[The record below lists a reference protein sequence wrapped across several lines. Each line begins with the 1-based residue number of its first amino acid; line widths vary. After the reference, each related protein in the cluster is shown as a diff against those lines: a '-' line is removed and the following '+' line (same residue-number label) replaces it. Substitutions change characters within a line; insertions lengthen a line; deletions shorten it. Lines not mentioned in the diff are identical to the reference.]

1 MHAGPGRGTDAVS
14 APRRWPVI
22 SALGVTQI
30 FAWGCSYYLLTVLGP
45 SIAAETGWPL
55 PWIFGSLTAGML
67 AAGAVAPLAGRL
79 IGRHGGRPV
88 LAVSSGLFAAGLT
101 LLAAAPNLPVFGLAW
116 LVIGLG
122 MGSGLYDAAFATLGR
137 LYGADARP
145 SITALTL
152 WGGFA
157 STVCWPLSAFLL
169 AHLGWRGTCLT
180 YAALQVALSVPLI
193 LALVPRAT
201 PRPPPA
207 PGTRAEVALAAG
219 ERSTFLVLAAVAT
232 CTSVV
237 ASVMSVHLLT
247 LLQDRGL
254 TLAAAVSLGTL
265 IGPSQVG
272 ARLLEVANRSRHHP
286 IWTLTAAVG
295 LMALGLVLLWGGL
308 LAPGLVLMVYGA
320 GNGLYSIARGTLPLV
335 LFGPERYA
343 ALLGRIAKP
352 SLAAQALAPSGAAWL
367 IAHRGADA
375 TLAVLAVLALL
386 DVALVA
392 ALWRLLRRGA
402 APARPVHDEKPLPQG
417 GRG

>member
-1 MHAGPGRGTDAVS
+1 MS
-14 APRRWPVI
+14 AQGRWPVI
-22 SALGVTQI
+22 AALGVTQI

-88 LAVSSGLFAAGLT
+88 LAVSSGLLATGLT
-101 LLAAAPNLPVFGLAW
+101 LLALAPNLPVFALAW

-152 WGGFA
+152 WGGFS
-157 STVCWPLSAFLL
+157 STLCWPLSAFLL
-169 AHLGWRGTCLT
+169 AHLGWRGTCLS
-180 YAALQVALSVPLI
+180 YAALQLALSLPLI
-193 LALVPRAT
+193 LGLVPRAP
-201 PRPPPA
+201 PRPLPA
-207 PGTRAEVALAAG
+207 PGTRADIALTPG

-232 CTSVV
+232 CTSV
-237 ASVMSVHLLT
+237 ATSVISVHLLT

-286 IWTLTAAVG
+286 IWTLTAAVA
-295 LMALGLVLLWGGL
+295 LMAAGLVLLW
-308 LAPGLVLMVYGA
+308 AGLVAPALVLVIYGA

-343 ALLGRIAKP
+343 GLLGRLAKP
-352 SLAAQALAPSGAAWL
+352 SLATQALAPSAAAWL

-375 TLAVLAVLALL
+375 TLAVLAVLALV
-386 DVALVA
+386 DVALVGI
-392 ALWRLLRRGA
+392 LWRLHRRGA
-402 APARPVHDEKPLPQG
+402 AAPRPVHDEKPLPQG